1 MTGLARIYILLEE
14 PVAIPADMAW
24 YPITVNQEPVES
36 VFEFKTTCL
45 EPLSDFLSPPT
56 LYHRAPLLSRLSGV
70 DTTEGGVGNGDLG

>member
-1 MTGLARIYILLEE
+1 
-14 PVAIPADMAW
+14 MAW

-45 EPLSDFLSPPT
+45 EPLSDFLFPPT

-70 DTTEGGVGNGDLG
+70 DTTEGVGERRSGISHQGDGSWA